1 MSAFT
6 HATVSVSSYVCILLS
21 LKGLD
26 SIPSG
31 SSVLS
36 SLFKEFCPEE
46 RGLLRDIFLGLSVPQ
61 SFTLCILSVSGALY
75 LFISAA
81 GKKAALIMVVWIYG
95 YSRTSLGVTL
105 LLCSFSRTVVF
116 GFP

>member
-31 SSVLS
+31 SSILS

-81 GKKAALIMVVWIYG
+81 GKK
-95 YSRTSLGVTL
+95 S
-105 LLCSFSRTVVF
+105 CSDNDCMDLWV
-116 GFP
+116 